1 LFSRRSG
8 RVSFGILGALLEDNE
23 RVDVLVQGRLLG
35 EEGACVLTDRRVLLV
50 NGREWKPDV
59 LQLDVI
65 AGLMV
70 QGWQDDRVASLVF
83 QTGGA
88 AVTIDQIAEREM
100 AQRLAASLRSRIP
113 MA

>member
-1 LFSRRSG
+1 MHQGTMRPARLGGVEGRRSHH
-8 RVSFGILGALLEDNE
+8 
-23 RVDVLVQGRLLG
+23 
-35 EEGACVLTDRRVLLV
+35 RRVLLV

-65 AGLMV
+65 AGLTV

-113 MA
+113 NQ

>member
-1 LFSRRSG
+1 MAWSLALSAWVSILPYFFWSHRQLALVISGMGIGAVGTLALWARRQP
-8 RVSFGILGALLEDNE
+8 RLE
-23 RVDVLVQGRLLG
+23 
-35 EEGACVLTDRRVLLV
+35 RR
-50 NGREWKPDV
+50 
-59 LQLDVI
+59 DVI
-65 AGLMV
+65 AGLTV

-113 MA
+113 NQ